1 MRFTANIPKIGEIN
15 VDGNFA
21 TEDTLEKLVRVLT
34 NAQSKS
40 KNNHEKSD
48 KSFGELNDTI
58 GTSNKNLDEFSDE
71 LERAEKSQGKVA
83 DGLNAMYSS
92 VTGAASGLARMG
104 AETSSLSDV
113 VSGFGDAVGDT
124 IQGLG
129 SALGPIGATVG
140 KGLGVATTA
149 FTGAVAFAV
158 GALEEFS
165 VYNKSVLDAGLGMA
179 GGFESIATAANAAGI
194 PIGKF
199 TQALVSNTDV
209 LRSLAGGGPGG
220 IKLVAGAFR
229 SFNAETKNQL
239 YAMGFTTEEIISSMA
254 NYADTARRAGKNL
267 TTEELAAGSQDYL
280 KNLRELNRLTGVSV
294 KEQLANLEVQ
304 RSDLFIRNQLLS
316 LDENQR
322 VAASSFIAAL
332 DPAEKVFTDFI
343 MSGASTND
351 ASAQLVSMM
360 PMYANVL
367 REAYLTSVNEN
378 MSLEES
384 NAYRKKLLDENAD
397 AIAQERD
404 NATRLL
410 GAAPAAVYG
419 SLEGLVTATGELA
432 LASERQVE
440 AAKSSADA
448 MDLTNMSDFQLA
460 IGATTTVMDE
470 LQSTI
475 QTVTVEGLIRAS
487 GLLNTSLTV
496 MGDSTQQL
504 REMILEYRE
513 GTIPGTNNV
522 SAGNATADAA
532 ADYLPGSVGSLE
544 RINEL
549 AARFSSDAS
558 SISLEEKQ
566 DLITAMRRLQRSESY
581 DSLGIGTGFGGNII
595 RGSLEL
601 LPQVGEVLG
610 DIGGANIDARL
621 ADDELIMGSIRNLG
635 LGNTSGAV
643 QNAFDT
649 NNSPTNSAV
658 SNTLSTSP
666 SDRRNPFESAQTSA
680 ATTEINSDEMLRIN
694 RTMAD
699 RMSMQIEQQG
709 QIIKVLQEQNTIAR
723 NSAYARA

>member
-1 MRFTANIPKIGEIN
+1 
-15 VDGNFA
+15 
-21 TEDTLEKLVRVLT
+21 
-34 NAQSKS
+34 
-40 KNNHEKSD
+40 
-48 KSFGELNDTI
+48 
-58 GTSNKNLDEFSDE
+58 
-71 LERAEKSQGKVA
+71 
-83 DGLNAMYSS
+83 
-92 VTGAASGLARMG
+92 
-104 AETSSLSDV
+104 
-113 VSGFGDAVGDT
+113 
-124 IQGLG
+124 
-129 SALGPIGATVG
+129 
-140 KGLGVATTA
+140 
-149 FTGAVAFAV
+149 
-158 GALEEFS
+158 
-165 VYNKSVLDAGLGMA
+165 
-179 GGFESIATAANAAGI
+179 
-194 PIGKF
+194 
-199 TQALVSNTDV
+199 
-209 LRSLAGGGPGG
+209 
-220 IKLVAGAFR
+220 
-229 SFNAETKNQL
+229 
-239 YAMGFTTEEIISSMA
+239 
-254 NYADTARRAGKNL
+254 
-267 TTEELAAGSQDYL
+267 
-280 KNLRELNRLTGVSV
+280 
-294 KEQLANLEVQ
+294 
-304 RSDLFIRNQLLS
+304 LS

-343 MSGASTND
+343 MSGTSTND

-384 NAYRKKLLDENAD
+384 NAHRKKLLDENAD

-419 SLEGLVTATGELA
+419 SLEGLVIATGELA

-448 MDLTNMSDFQLA
+448 MDLTNMSDFQEA

-475 QTVTVEGLIRAS
+475 QTVTVEGLIRSS

-513 GTIPGTNNV
+513 GSIPGTKNE

-581 DSLGIGTGFGGNII
+581 DNMGIGTGFGGNMI
-595 RGSLEL
+595 RGSLEI
-601 LPQVGEVLG
+601 LPQIGEVLG

-621 ADDELIMGSIRNLG
+621 ADDESIMGSIRNLG

-649 NNSPTNSAV
+649 NDSPTNSAV
-658 SNTLSTSP
+658 GNTLSTSP
-666 SDRRNPFESAQTSA
+666 RDRRNPFESAQTSA
-680 ATTEINSDEMLRIN
+680 STTEINSDEMLRIN